1 MKTYLDKYIKAI
13 VAVYAIFEKNG
24 EVLFLKRENT
34 GYFDGSYSL
43 PAGHIDGNET
53 ARAAAVR
60 EVKEEVGLDISA
72 GDLELVHVIHR
83 KSTTPVP
90 HERID
95 LFFRIREWQGE
106 PKNAEPHKHAE
117 IKWYPT
123 KSRPKDM
130 VPEVRFA
137 LDRIAAGEA
146 FSEFGFD

>member
-1 MKTYLDKYIKAI
+1 MKTYLDKYVKVI

-60 EVKEEVGLDISA
+60 EVKEEVGLDILA
-72 GDLELVHVIHR
+72 DDLGLVHVIHR
-83 KSTTPVP
+83 KSPTPVP

-95 LFFRIREWQGE
+95 LFFKLNKWQGE
-106 PKNAEPHKHAE
+106 PTNAEPHKHAE
-117 IKWYPT
+117 VKWLPVIKLPENI
-123 KSRPKDM
+123 
-130 VPEVRFA
+130 VPEVRSA
-137 LDRIAAGEA
+137 LDKIAAGEA
-146 FSEFGFD
+146 FSELGFD